1 MYKSGVEWGIIYPYI
16 DVSTVNANGTITNYV
31 PFKLSVFNHNSYAD
45 GTNTIAAVNIDTPFI
60 SVYNTSNNYFNMSP
74 PLGDYYIFNSNIQ
87 NKSNNILY
95 STVGSVDNNNNTG
108 TIFLDENIKTQSTKT
123 IMIYN
128 DSVFEKPDYIATE
141 SYVIF
146 KIIIT
151 NITGL
156 PADPEVPAGPSLL
169 NYYNNT
175 KNLNYKF
182 IPAFQNTSMDPANYS
197 LWRINETTSSETTFP
212 LFKKESLDNYI
223 CYSPHSINS
232 ERYTFDVLRTGT
244 YEQGGLF
251 KITNIRILVH
261 SAFESHIQ
269 LSSIGINTNKTSIGN
284 TAGATSPSHSFTHK
298 KYLLSQS
305 KNGVYS
311 PIHMDDEEL
320 IIDTDNPDNLLFS
333 FWINS
338 VPPSLENGEQSPF
351 VETRFSHDISQIV
364 LFNMQIDGEYV
375 IENYK
380 HINRNILSGSTA
392 PYSSY
397 EISIYE
403 YLKSITI
410 FELDDGNTANN
421 KIGPNQIGNLSINKV
436 KLDFMR
442 FGNGANDIYK
452 VKRFY
457 LGKGFLKNA
466 DISSFSQ
473 STAVNIKKLRIKG
486 GQLTVKKQ
494 KNVAGLIYDNFF
506 VEVED
511 ADMHLLP
518 NPTDNVVYIITEPTS
533 QNNLNV
539 YNSNTI
545 TY

>member
-1 MYKSGVEWGIIYPYI
+1 METIIFLTAIYKINLIIY
-16 DVSTVNANGTITNYV
+16 
-31 PFKLSVFNHNSYAD
+31 
-45 GTNTIAAVNIDTPFI
+45 
-60 SVYNTSNNYFNMSP
+60 
-74 PLGDYYIFNSNIQ
+74 
-87 NKSNNILY
+87 NILY
-95 STVGSVDNNNNTG
+95 STVGLVDNIGSG
-108 TIFLDENIKTQSTKT
+108 TITLDEDIKTQSTKT

-128 DSVFEKPDYIATE
+128 DTIFFNPDVIVTD

-146 KIIIT
+146 KIVIT

-156 PADPEVPAGPSLL
+156 PDPEVPESS

-175 KNLNYKF
+175 KNLNFKF
-182 IPAFQNTSMDPANYS
+182 IPAFQNTSMDPANHS

-212 LFKKESLDNYI
+212 LFKKESLENYI
-223 CYSPHSINS
+223 SYSPHSINS

-251 KITNIRILVH
+251 KITNIRILIH

-269 LSSIGINTNKTSIGN
+269 LSSIGINTNKTSVGN
-284 TAGATSPSHSFTHK
+284 TAGATSPYHSFTHK

-305 KNGVYS
+305 NKGINT
-311 PIHMDDEEL
+311 PIFMDDEEL

-351 VETRFSHDISQIV
+351 HETRFSHDISQIV

-403 YLKSITI
+403 YMKSITI

-421 KIGPNQIGNLSINKV
+421 KIAPNQIGSLSINKV

-452 VKRFY
+452 VKRYY

-518 NPTDNVVYIITEPTS
+518 NPTDNLVYIIAEPTD

-539 YNSNTI
+539 FNSNTI